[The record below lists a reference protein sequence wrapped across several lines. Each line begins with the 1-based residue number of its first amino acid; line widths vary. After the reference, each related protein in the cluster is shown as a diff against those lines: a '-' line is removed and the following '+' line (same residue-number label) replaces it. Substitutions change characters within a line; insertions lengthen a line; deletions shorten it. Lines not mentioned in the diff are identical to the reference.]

1 MARPRDDETPEQ
13 AMAALLADA
22 EKYKNDHP
30 GKTPAQCFDI
40 VRDASPLNRR
50 RFARTKEADVQKN
63 AAR

>member
-1 MARPRDDETPEQ
+1 
-13 AMAALLADA
+13 MAALLADA

-30 GKTPAQCFDI
+30 DKTPAQCFDI